1 MREKRR
7 KGENERQGL
16 FVHGHNVNALIQSQI
31 SCASSAWLKFPF
43 HYYWA
48 EIIEVY
54 ILYLLISVAR
64 LLALSDVL

>member
-16 FVHGHNVNALIQSQI
+16 FVHGHNGNALIQSEI
-31 SCASSAWLKFPF
+31 SRASSSSLKFPF
-43 HYYWA
+43 HNYWA
-48 EIIEVY
+48 EITEVY
-54 ILYLLISVAR
+54 ILYPLTSVVR